1 MPTIDPELSFSVL
14 KDSVIKSVSSYFPYE
29 GRNQKL
35 VLKNI
40 WADDKLSVDDIRS
53 QAEAKD
59 KEKTWGVPIKGD
71 LELIDKATGKVI
83 DSKTMTLS
91 RLPKMTSRYGFI
103 VDGNEYQ
110 VDHLFRLKSGVY
122 ARIQQNG
129 DIKSEF
135 NLASGNGFSVF
146 LDRKKKQ
153 FQMKMG
159 STHIPLYPILH
170 SLGVSDDQLQVA
182 WGKEILAANKPKDQN
197 AFNKSLHSFYSK
209 TGDQAAPA
217 DLGKAVAH
225 VKDWFSK
232 TQLRPDTTKVT
243 LGKAFDS
250 VNGETLQLAT
260 AKLLGV
266 ARGTVQPDDRDN
278 LSFKEVVSV
287 EDFIP
292 EKIKR
297 ADMSIKGRLR
307 HTVDRKKSVLE
318 IVSPDLF
325 ARPVMDF
332 FKKSGSITERSE
344 QTNPLQML
352 AGHHKTTLIAPDFG
366 GMKSEHS
373 LIDEMRVIN
382 PSHFGFLDPM
392 HTPESSRTG
401 ITLHMNLSTQ
411 KIGKDLVSPVF
422 DKETGKLTY
431 LNPAQFH
438 DAKVVLPD
446 QVRWEKGIPKPI
458 SSEVKIKHEGGDIHP
473 SKFSDARYVMPS
485 TKGVFGIASN
495 LIPFLPCDQGNRVSM
510 ADKQMEQAISL
521 KHREPPLVQSM
532 GPGVHTFD
540 HEVGRFTSISAPVD
554 GKVVAIKKDAIVI
567 GDGRKKHEVHIYDH
581 FPLND
586 AKGMLHSTP
595 TVQVGDSVKKGQLL
609 ADSNYTKGG
618 TLALGTNLRVGY
630 IPYKGY
636 NFEDGIV
643 ISESAA
649 KKLTSEHLHRRSLE
663 VDPDTDIVSK
673 SKFLVH
679 ASLKAK
685 SIPQE
690 HINALDDEGIIKPG
704 TKVVPGQVMVA
715 ALKKNTQKIAEFGKR
730 SWKPWKD
737 NSIVWDE
744 DHVGEVIKVVKS
756 PTGKDVK
763 VYVKTEEPLVIG
775 DKLSG
780 RHGNKGIVTMILPD
794 HEMPHTKDEKGEAK
808 PLEVLLNP
816 HGVPSRIN
824 IGQAME
830 TAVGKIAEKTGKVYK
845 VDNFAGPSHI
855 YHEQV
860 MKDLKAHG
868 ISDEEKV
875 YDPNDPNHALGSVLV
890 GPQYLMKLKHQVE
903 KKLSVRGG
911 GTDLNRRPLP
921 VDVDR
926 QPTRGSG
933 NSGQSLGQLDA
944 YVLLGHNARA
954 NLREAA
960 TYKSDLQDAGFWS
973 MIQEGYEP
981 PPPKVPFA
989 YEKFTGLLKG
999 LGVNIEKH
1007 GTQMRIQPLTDKE
1020 IIHMAGGPKGEI
1032 KNANM
1037 TLRAK
1042 DLREEKHGLFDIGIT
1057 GGREGT
1063 KWGFIRLNEPIPNPI
1078 FVGSG
1083 NQTGPVPTLLGMK
1096 LDDVEKVMRGEME
1109 INGKTGGHAIEG
1121 ALKKLDVDKEIDL
1134 QRAKLKSVTRGAEL
1148 DRANKKL
1155 RYLLALKEVGMK
1167 PHEAYVLHTLP
1178 VLPPVFRPVTET
1190 ENGDVHASS
1199 LNGLYK
1205 NIAVLNQKVG
1215 EFDHNIMPVEMLHPL
1230 RHSLYESVKAFQSVG
1245 GTVGYDT
1252 DSPGGKRSLKG
1263 ILAMIGGGE
1272 KDSGEKTQPKEG
1284 YFQRKLVA
1292 RRQNLSIR
1300 STIIPEPK
1308 LGLDEVG
1315 IPRNAAMELY
1325 KPYVVVEMKK
1335 MGVTALDAQ
1344 DHMKKG
1350 SDIAFKALE
1359 KAIADR
1365 PLMLKRD
1372 PALHKFNILSF
1383 KPRLVEGKAIQI
1395 HPLVCGGFNADFD
1408 GDTMSGFVPMSKEA
1422 VEEAKQMFPSKNLFS
1437 PTSGGPMFMPVQ
1449 ESMLG
1454 LHLLTKWGKT
1464 TNHKFDTVGDAKKA
1478 YEAHKIA
1485 VDDVVT
1491 VKGAKGATT
1500 VGRLMLAEKLPS
1512 GFKLNSDVLHSP
1524 TFTINKKVMNS
1535 IADIVA
1541 REHPREFSETV
1552 DGLKNL
1558 GNEHVYRAGFSF
1570 GLRDIAPL
1578 PGRKAIL
1585 DDAQKKAEHIKKTV
1599 TNRDDR
1605 DSQVIATY
1613 QDATTQLDELSKK
1626 FHATSGNRLAQMVYT
1641 GSKGKPEQLR
1651 QMIAAPMLMQDG
1663 SGRTLMTPVTRSYAE
1678 GLDVGDYW
1686 QAQHGARKGTL
1697 QRTLGTSEPGVVSK
1711 DIINATMSTLIV
1723 SKDCGTSQG
1732 VLMRLT
1738 PPTKDGEDDRSHKDV
1753 HDRFLATQYK
1763 LHDGTIAKPGDL
1775 ITPELSAKLRKSGHE
1790 KVLARSPLKC
1800 QHGDGICS
1808 KCFGLNENG
1817 RLHEVGTNI
1826 GVLAGQALSEPA
1838 VQMAMDSFHSGGLA
1852 QGRGAESVDRMTR
1865 LSHLLEIPK
1874 KLKNAAT
1881 LSRIDGKVVAVTKDA
1896 AGGHDVMVQPHAGGE
1911 LEKHYVPYPTKLK
1924 VGVGSEVSKSHP
1936 LSDGPINPRHLLPLS
1951 DIHRVQ
1957 KYLTDEM
1964 YNELYDK
1971 EGVRRRNVEV
1981 VVRSMTNLTKVKD
1994 PGTSELLH
2002 GDVTAR
2008 SVVDEHNRNLKPGE
2022 KPIIHEPVLHGI
2034 KQVSTGVGSTDWMA
2048 RLNYQRL
2055 AQTIMQG
2062 AAQAWKSD
2070 IHSSH
2075 PIPAYARGSE
2085 FGRPPADLKEKKPH
2099 VY

>member
-1 MPTIDPELSFSVL
+1 MPTIDPELSFSAL

-29 GRNQKL
+29 GRNQRL

-40 WADDKLSVDDIRS
+40 WAEDKLSVDDLRS

-59 KEKTWGVPIKGD
+59 KEKTWGVPIKGE
-71 LELIDKATGKVI
+71 LELIDKATGKVV
-83 DSKTMTLS
+83 DKKTMTLS
-91 RLPKMTSRYGFI
+91 RLPKMTPRYGFI

-153 FQMKMG
+153 FQLKMG
-159 STHIPLYPILH
+159 STHIPLYPIMR
-170 SLGVSDDQLQVA
+170 SLGVHDDELQAA
-182 WGKEILAANKPKDQN
+182 WGKEMLESNKPKDQ
-197 AFNKSLHSFYSK
+197 ASYQKSLSAFYSK
-209 TGDQAAPA
+209 TSSDASPSNETNI
-217 DLGKAVAH
+217 VAH
-225 VKDWFSK
+225 IKDWFSK

-243 LGKAFDS
+243 LGKAFDT
-250 VNGETLQLAT
+250 VNGETLQIAT

-266 ARGTVQPDDRDN
+266 ARGTQKPDDRDN

-292 EKIKR
+292 EKIRR

-401 ITLHMNLSTQ
+401 ITLHMNLATQ
-411 KIGKDLVSPVF
+411 KIGKDLVSPVY
-422 DKETGKLTY
+422 DKETGSLVY

-446 QVRWEKGIPKPI
+446 QVRWDKGIPKPI
-458 SSEVKIKHEGGDIHP
+458 SSEVKMKHEGGDIHAG
-473 SKFSDARYVMPS
+473 KFADARYVMPS

-521 KHREPPLVQSM
+521 KHREAPLVQSI
-532 GPGVHTFD
+532 GPGATTFEHD
-540 HEVGRFTSISAPVD
+540 VGQFTATTSPVD
-554 GKVVAIKKDAIVI
+554 GKIVAVKNDAIVVS
-567 GDGRKKHEVHIYDH
+567 DGKKRHEIHLYNH

-595 TVQVGDSVKKGQLL
+595 VVKVGDSIKKGQLL
-609 ADSNYTKGG
+609 ADSNYTKDGV
-618 TLALGTNLRVGY
+618 LALGTNLRVGY

-643 ISESAA
+643 ISETAA
-649 KKLTSEHLHRRSLE
+649 KKLTSEHLHRRSLDI
-663 VDPDTDIVSK
+663 DPDTDLISK

-679 ASLKAK
+679 ASLKANA
-685 SIPQE
+685 IPKD
-690 HINALDDEGIIKPG
+690 HIDALDDEGIIKPG
-704 TKVVPGQVMVA
+704 TKVVPGQIMVA
-715 ALKKNTQKIAEFGKR
+715 SLKKNTQRIAEFGKR

-737 NSIVWDE
+737 NSVTWDE

-763 VYVKTEEPLVIG
+763 VYVKTEEPLVVG

-824 IGQAME
+824 VGQVME
-830 TAVGKIAEKTGKVYK
+830 TAVGKIAEKTGKTYK
-845 VDNFAGPSHI
+845 VDNFAGPGHV
-855 YHEQV
+855 YHENV
-860 MKDLKAHG
+860 SKEMKAHG
-868 ISDEEKV
+868 LSDEEQV
-875 YDPNDPNHALGSVLV
+875 YDPKDPNHPLGSVLV
-890 GPQYLMKLKHQVE
+890 GPHYLMKLKHQVE

-911 GTDLNRRPLP
+911 GTDLNKRALP

-944 YVLLGHNARA
+944 YVLMGHNARA

-960 TYKSDLQDAGFWS
+960 TYKSDLQDGGFWS
-973 MIQEGYEP
+973 MIQEGHEP

-989 YEKFTGLLKG
+989 YEKFVGLLKG
-999 LGVNIEKH
+999 LGVNVEKN
-1007 GTQMRIQPLTDKE
+1007 GTKMRIQPLTDKE
-1020 IIHMAGGPKGEI
+1020 IIAMAGGPKGEI

-1057 GGREGT
+1057 GGRDGT

-1083 NQTGPVPTLLGMK
+1083 NQTGPVPTLLNLR
-1096 LDDVEKVMRGEME
+1096 LDDVEGVMRGDLS
-1109 INGKTGGHAIEG
+1109 INGKTGGHAIEA
-1121 ALKKLDVDKEIDL
+1121 ALKSLDVDTEL
-1134 QRAKLKSVTRGAEL
+1134 AAVRAKLKTVTRGAEL

-1215 EFDHNIMPVEMLHPL
+1215 EFDHNIMPEEMLHPL
-1230 RHSLYESVKAFQSVG
+1230 RHSLYDSVKAFQSIG

-1272 KDSGEKTQPKEG
+1272 KETGEKTQPKEG
-1284 YFQRKLVA
+1284 YFQSKLVK

-1308 LGLDEVG
+1308 LSLDELG
-1315 IPRNAAMELY
+1315 LPKNAAMELY

-1335 MGVTALDAQ
+1335 MGINALDAQ
-1344 DHMKKG
+1344 EHMRKG
-1350 SDIAFKALE
+1350 SDIAFRALE

-1372 PALHKFNILSF
+1372 PALHKFSIMSF
-1383 KPRLVEGKAIQI
+1383 QPKLIEGKAIQI

-1408 GDTMSGFVPMSKEA
+1408 GDTMSGFVPMSREA
-1422 VEEAKQMFPSKNLFS
+1422 VEEAKGMFPSKNLFS

-1454 LHLLTKWGKT
+1454 LHLLTKWGKK
-1464 TNHKFDTVGDAKKA
+1464 TNLKFDSVADLKRA
-1478 YEAHKIA
+1478 YETHKIK

-1491 VKGAKGATT
+1491 LKGAKDLTT
-1500 VGRLMLAEKLPS
+1500 AGRVLIAEKLPS
-1512 GFKLNSDVLHSP
+1512 GFKMNEDVLHNPS
-1524 TFTINKKVMNS
+1524 FTINKKVINNIS
-1535 IADIVA
+1535 DAVA

-1558 GNEHVYRAGFSF
+1558 GNEHIYKAGFSF
-1570 GLRDIAPL
+1570 GMKDLAPL
-1578 PGRKAIL
+1578 PGRKTIL
-1585 DDAQKKAEHIKKTV
+1585 DEAHKRVEHIKRTV
-1599 TNRDDR
+1599 TKKEERDEKI
-1605 DSQVIATY
+1605 VAAY
-1613 QDATTQLDELSKK
+1613 QDATAQLDALSKK
-1626 FHATSGNRLAQMVYT
+1626 VHETSGNRMAQMVYT

-1663 SGRTLMTPVTRSYAE
+1663 TGRTLLTPVTRSYSE

-1697 QRTLGTSEPGVVSK
+1697 QRSLGTSEPGVVSK
-1711 DIINATMSTLIV
+1711 DIINATMSTQIV

-1738 PPTKDGEDDRSHKDV
+1738 PPTKDGEDDRSFKDV
-1753 HDRFLATQYK
+1753 HDRFLAAQYK
-1763 LHDGTIAKPGDL
+1763 LHDGTIAKTGDL

-1790 KVLARSPLKC
+1790 KILARSPLKC

-1826 GVLAGQALSEPA
+1826 GVLAGQAMSEPA
-1838 VQMAMDSFHSGGLA
+1838 VQMAMDSFHSGGIA
-1852 QGRGAESVDRMTR
+1852 SGRGAESVDRMTR
-1865 LSHLLEIPK
+1865 LSQLLEIPK

-1881 LSRIDGKVVAVTKDA
+1881 LSRVNGKILSVKTDA
-1896 AGGHDVMVQPHAGGE
+1896 AGGHDVMVQPHGGGE
-1911 LEKHYVPYPTKLK
+1911 AEKHYVQHPGKLK
-1924 VGVGSEVSKSHP
+1924 VQVGDEVSKAQP
-1936 LSDGPINPRHLLPLS
+1936 LSDGPVNPRHLLPLS
-1951 DIHRVQ
+1951 DVHRVQ

-1994 PGTSELLH
+1994 PGTSDFMH
-2002 GDVTAR
+2002 GDVTSR

-2022 KPIIHEPVLHGI
+2022 KPITHEPVLHGI
-2034 KQVSTGVGSTDWMA
+2034 KQVSAGTGSTDWMA

-2055 AQTIMQG
+2055 SNTIMQG

-2070 IHSSH
+2070 IHGSH
-2075 PIPAYARGSE
+2075 PIPAYAYGAE
-2085 FGRPPADLKEKKPH
+2085 FGKPPPEVAAKKPH
-2099 VY
+2099 AY